1 MMLKTRRALRASRRL
16 KADFDV
22 EIAGI
27 ATAVPRHA
35 LPQAEAALRARRLFP
50 GLADYE
56 ALFRNTG
63 IETRYTCQPA
73 EWYEQEHGWEGR
85 TEIFVHQALDLLE
98 EVARGAIR
106 EAGIELKDIGA
117 IVVNTITGLAI
128 PSLDAKLM
136 NRLDLPASV
145 ERLPVFG
152 LGCGGGVAGLA
163 RSARYAQAMPGAHV
177 LFLTV
182 DLCSLCLR
190 VNDPSMAMFVSA
202 ALFGDGA
209 AGVVLRNTKGTRQAS
224 GGRGRII
231 AMRDHFWRD
240 TEHIMGWDIRHDGF
254 GVVLSPDLPLLLR
267 HHLKAAVQAFLD
279 ASGMSLGEFNGFLF
293 HPGGAKVLK
302 TVQSL
307 LEFRRDDLA
316 YSWAVLRDFGNM
328 SSPTALFTLDQ
339 ALKAGASGPHLMAAF
354 GPGFSAYFLAV
365 EL

>member
-1 MMLKTRRALRASRRL
+1 MMLKTTRALRASRRL

-22 EIAGI
+22 EIAGV
-27 ATAVPRHA
+27 ATAVPRHT
-35 LPQAEAALRARRLFP
+35 LPQADAARRAKHLFP

-63 IETRYTCQPA
+63 IQTRYTCVPA
-73 EWYEQEHGWEGR
+73 EWYEREHGWEER

-98 EVARGAIR
+98 EVARGAVS

-117 IVVNTITGLAI
+117 IVVNTITGLSI

-224 GGRGRII
+224 GGRGGII
-231 AMRDHFWRD
+231 ATRDHFWRD
-240 TEHIMGWDIRHDGF
+240 TEHIMGWDIKDNGF
-254 GVVLSPDLPLLLR
+254 GVVLSADLPSLMRRELRPALDDFLARNGLELADLKGVLL
-267 HHLKAAVQAFLD
+267 
-279 ASGMSLGEFNGFLF
+279 
-293 HPGGAKVLK
+293 HPGGRRVLDTAQDVLGLSK
-302 TVQSL
+302 
-307 LEFRRDDLA
+307 RDLSH
-316 YSWAVLRDFGNM
+316 SWDVLREYGNM
-328 SSPTALFTLDQ
+328 SSATALFILER
-339 ALKAGASGPHLMAAF
+339 ALRAGASGPHLLAAF
-354 GPGFSAYFLAV
+354 GPGFSAYFIAIDL
-365 EL
+365 

>member
-1 MMLKTRRALRASRRL
+1 MLKTARAICQSRCL
-16 KADFDV
+16 KASFDV
-22 EIAGI
+22 EIAGV
-27 ATAVPRHA
+27 ATAVPRNK
-35 LPQAEAALRARRLFP
+35 LLQADAARRAKRLFP
-50 GLADYE
+50 ELADYE
-56 ALFRNTG
+56 SLFRNTG
-63 IETRYTCQPA
+63 IETRYACQPP
-73 EWYEQEHGWEGR
+73 EWYEQEHGWEER
-85 TEIFVHQALDLLE
+85 TEIFLHHALDLLE
-98 EVARGAIR
+98 EVAKGAIR
-106 EAGIELKDIGA
+106 VAGIELKDIGA

-152 LGCGGGVAGLA
+152 LGCGGGVAGLTRA
-163 RSARYAQAMPGAHV
+163 ARYAHAMRGAHV
-177 LFLTV
+177 LFLAI

-190 VNDPSMAMFVSA
+190 VNDSSMAMFVSA

-209 AGVVLRNTKGTRQAS
+209 AGVVLRNTKGARRAA
-224 GGRGRII
+224 GGRGRIL
-231 AMRDHFWRD
+231 AARDHFWRN

-254 GVVLSPDLPLLLR
+254 GVVLSPELPQFLR
-267 HHLKAAVQAFLD
+267 RHLRPAVQDFLE

-302 TVQSL
+302 TVQGVL
-307 LEFRRDDLA
+307 DLRRDDLA

-365 EL
+365 QL

>member
-1 MMLKTRRALRASRRL
+1 
-16 KADFDV
+16 
-22 EIAGI
+22 
-27 ATAVPRHA
+27 
-35 LPQAEAALRARRLFP
+35 
-50 GLADYE
+50 
-56 ALFRNTG
+56 
-63 IETRYTCQPA
+63 
-73 EWYEQEHGWEGR
+73 
-85 TEIFVHQALDLLE
+85 
-98 EVARGAIR
+98 
-106 EAGIELKDIGA
+106 
-117 IVVNTITGLAI
+117 
-128 PSLDAKLM
+128 
-136 NRLDLPASV
+136 
-145 ERLPVFG
+145 
-152 LGCGGGVAGLA
+152 
-163 RSARYAQAMPGAHV
+163 MPGAHL

-224 GGRGRII
+224 GGRGGII
-231 AMRDHFWRD
+231 ATRDHFWRD

-267 HHLKAAVQAFLD
+267 RNLKPAVQAFLD
-279 ASGMSLGEFNGFLF
+279 ASGMSLGEFKGFLF

-307 LEFRRDDLA
+307 LELRRDDLA

-354 GPGFSAYFLAV
+354 GPGFSAYFLAA

>member
-1 MMLKTRRALRASRRL
+1 MLKTAREIRPSRRL
-16 KADFDV
+16 KTGFDV
-22 EIAGI
+22 EIAGV
-27 ATAVPRHA
+27 ATAVPQHRLDQVDA
-35 LPQAEAALRARRLFP
+35 ARRAKHLFP
-50 GLADYE
+50 DLADYE
-56 ALFRNTG
+56 SLFRNTG
-63 IETRYTCQPA
+63 VETRYACQPA
-73 EWYEQEHGWEGR
+73 EWYEHEHGWEER
-85 TEIFVHQALDLLE
+85 TEIFLRHALELLE
-98 EVARGAIR
+98 EVARNAVGA
-106 EAGIELKDIGA
+106 AGIELKDVGA

-136 NRLDLPASV
+136 NRLALPASV
-145 ERLPVFG
+145 ERLPMFG

-163 RSARYAQAMPGAHV
+163 RAARFAHAMPGAHV
-177 LFLTV
+177 LFLTI

-209 AGVVLRNTKGTRQAS
+209 AGAVLRNTKGTRRAS

-231 AMRDHFWRD
+231 AARDHFWRN

-254 GVVLSPDLPLLLR
+254 GVVLSPDLPQLLQAR
-267 HHLKAAVQAFLD
+267 FKPAVREFLQ

-302 TVQSL
+302 TVQRL
-307 LEFRRDDLA
+307 LELRRDDLA

-339 ALKAGASGPHLMAAF
+339 ALKAGARGPHLMTAF